1 MSPSKHPI
9 RRPAA
14 ALLAAIAGLTIAVL
28 PLTEMPTAAAAPDCA
43 HADDPVIPPDK
54 APTGT
59 SGSRSRLRDLFPDL
73 AYRHEIE
80 KAVLCLTN
88 AERSQRGIPAL
99 EWNMQLVDSA
109 EKYGT
114 EADRLNWWVGSTK
127 QETVKWHIHPETP
140 RTTADDN
147 QEATVQIG
155 KRIAAAQPCAPGKTL
170 VHWAENTAWGTGNRS
185 TARAI
190 VDAWM
195 HSDTHRANIL
205 DKDSTLLGPGAV
217 YGLAQPGTAP
227 DQAGLYVQHF
237 ASCK

>member
-1 MSPSKHPI
+1 MTPSTNRI

-14 ALLAAIAGLTIAVL
+14 ALLAAMAGLTIAVL
-28 PLTEMPTAAAAPDCA
+28 PITELPTAAAAPDCA

-54 APTGT
+54 APTGN

-88 AERSQRGIPAL
+88 AERTQRGIPAL
-99 EWNMQLVDSA
+99 EWNMVLVDSA
-109 EKYGT
+109 EKYGAD
-114 EADRLNWWVGSTK
+114 ADRLNWWVGSTK

-140 RTTADDN
+140 RTTADDD
-147 QEATVQIG
+147 QEATVQVG
-155 KRIAAAQPCAPGKTL
+155 KRVAAAQPCGRGKTL
-170 VHWAENTAWGTGNRS
+170 AHWAENTAWGTGNRS

-190 VDAWM
+190 VNDWM

-205 DKDSTLLGPGAV
+205 DKDSTMVGPGAV